1 MDALS
6 KSIRIIA
13 LYDIYQELLTE
24 KQKKYIEYYYFD
36 NLSLSEISENLDVSR
51 NAVHDQIKRAV
62 KKLED
67 FETAIKVNNDRKQ
80 RIEIYNKLRSLN
92 IIDVNKLLQEL
103 EKVE

>member
-1 MDALS
+1 MDALN
-6 KSIRIIA
+6 KSIYVIA
-13 LYDIYQELLTE
+13 LYDIYQGLLTD

-36 NLSLSEISENLDVSR
+36 NLSISEISENLGVSR

-67 FETAIKVNNDRKQ
+67 IEEAIEVNKDSKYRSK
-80 RIEIYNKLRSLN
+80 IYNKLRSLGYK
-92 IIDVNKLLQEL
+92 DVNKLLEEL